1 MGESRFEILEHTADV
16 GIRAEG
22 ESLSD
27 VFEQATLGLAD
38 IMGIY
43 APGAGDREDIEM
55 EAPDTGALLVDWLS
69 EILWLHDSRDALL
82 AGVEVA
88 DVTGTTAKGC
98 VVLAPRAG
106 RRAEGTQVKA
116 ITYHQL
122 DVAQTASG
130 WRAVVFV
137 DV

>member
-1 MGESRFEILEHTADV
+1 MGTGRFEILEHTADV

-43 APGAGDREDIEM
+43 APGDGTTEVIEL
-55 EAPDTGALLVDWLS
+55 EAPDLGALLVDWLS
-69 EILWLHDSRDALL
+69 EILWLHDSRDALMG
-82 AGVEVA
+82 GV
-88 DVTGTTAKGC
+88 DVSDVNETNAKGR
-98 VVLAPRAG
+98 VILVPRAG
-106 RRAEGTQVKA
+106 AQAEGTQVKA

-122 DVAQTASG
+122 EVTRIASG